1 LLKTSTFRKQNR
13 LQRERVDKDR
23 GKERGREG
31 ME

>member
-1 LLKTSTFRKQNR
+1 LLKTSTFRIKNR